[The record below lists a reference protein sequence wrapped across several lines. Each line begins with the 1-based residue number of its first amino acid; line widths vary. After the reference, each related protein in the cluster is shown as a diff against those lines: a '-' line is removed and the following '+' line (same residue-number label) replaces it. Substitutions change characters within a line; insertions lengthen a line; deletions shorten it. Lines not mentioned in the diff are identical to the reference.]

1 MQKRIKYSHTFLVFH
16 RHIEMAF
23 RTHKS
28 FLLQPIGRS
37 PVSASGVQLVETSLL
52 GYHNEKYHIVS
63 LLSKSI
69 DHTMDTTSTRS
80 CYNPSEKT
88 MDFAEDYQGLSNV
101 MSFISDNDTI
111 INKSRSMSLIRLI
124 FCSSIHNGIAIN
136 IAILSRR
143 YS

>member
-1 MQKRIKYSHTFLVFH
+1 
-16 RHIEMAF
+16 MAF
-23 RTHKS
+23 RSHKS

-37 PVSASGVQLVETSLL
+37 PISASGVQLVETSLS
-52 GYHNEKYHIVS
+52 GYHTEKYHIVS

-88 MDFAEDYQGLSNV
+88 MDFAEDIEDYRRLSKIIKDYQGLSNV

>member
-1 MQKRIKYSHTFLVFH
+1 MQKRIKYNHTFLVFH

-28 FLLQPIGRS
+28 FLLQPIGHS
-37 PVSASGVQLVETSLL
+37 QVSASEVQLVEMSLL
-52 GYHNEKYHIVS
+52 GYHTEKYHIVS

-88 MDFAEDYQGLSNV
+88 MNFAEDYQGLSRIIKDYRRLSIVKRHVIHQRQRHHHQQVPVNV
-101 MSFISDNDTI
+101 LDAFDF
-111 INKSRSMSLIRLI
+111 LLL
-124 FCSSIHNGIAIN
+124 HP
-136 IAILSRR
+136 
-143 YS
+143 